1 MGRHLTNLVQ
11 QDRTTVRKLEAPFAL
26 GERPGKSA
34 FLVPEKF
41 ALDKILGN
49 SRAVHFD
56 ERTIGAGTLAIDG
69 PRHQLLAGTALSL
82 DQHCRLGP
90 CHLADEISESLH
102 GRAAPQEFAT
112 GRLRRIALAQV
123 PIDLNELSELLS
135 LLEGDINLV

>member
-1 MGRHLTNLVQ
+1 MP
-11 QDRTTVRKLEAPFAL
+11 K
-26 GERPGKSA
+26 
-34 FLVPEKF
+34 KF
-41 ALDKILGN
+41 TLDKILGN

-56 ERTIGAGTLAIDG
+56 ERAISTRTLAIDG

-82 DQHCRLGP
+82 DQHRRLGP

-112 GRLRRIALAQV
+112 SRLRRIALTQV
-123 PIDLNELSELLS
+123 PIDLDELSELLS